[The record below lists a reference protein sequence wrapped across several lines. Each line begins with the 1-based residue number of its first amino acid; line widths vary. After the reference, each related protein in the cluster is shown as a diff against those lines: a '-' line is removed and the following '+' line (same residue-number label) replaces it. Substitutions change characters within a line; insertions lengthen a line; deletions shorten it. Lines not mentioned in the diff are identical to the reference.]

1 MPTWTLAFPAL
12 PGAASL
18 LPLHQILTE
27 GQRRVFSA
35 PSQPYPIQPMSE
47 STLEK
52 HVFQAEIQQLLDL
65 VVHSLYTDKEIF
77 LRELISNASDA
88 MEKLRHIEATE
99 KNIHQ
104 PTLPMEIHIT
114 TDEEA
119 GTLTISDHGIGMS
132 HEELVKNLGT
142 IAHSGTKAF
151 LKAVKDGGGSPQNMI
166 GQFGVGFY
174 SAFMVADSVAV
185 HTRSWHADSPELV
198 WTSDGKSGYEIEDAS
213 GLDRGSKLV
222 LTLKDD
228 CKEYAT
234 ESRIKHLIE
243 RYSNFVG
250 FPILLNGTR
259 VNEVEALWLKNKSE
273 VTDEQ
278 YKAFYQFACKAWDEP
293 QYRLHFSAD
302 APITINS
309 LLFAPSE
316 NPERMGFTKAEPAV
330 ALYSRKVLI
339 DAAPKDLLPDWM
351 RFMKG
356 VVDSAD
362 IPLNISRETMQ
373 DSALI
378 RKLGGVISKRV
389 IKMFEKE
396 AEADPEKYR
405 AFYKKFDRFFKEG
418 VATDYANREA
428 LAKLLRFES
437 SLTDGGAVCGFT
449 DYVSRMKDGQESI
462 YYLVGGSRDQIE
474 TSPYLEAFRSR
485 GLEVI
490 YFVDAVDEYVVDSL
504 GTFDGKK
511 LVSIRHGG
519 VELDDV
525 EQEGEALSAE
535 QTTALCDFLKNE
547 LGERVTSVSIGKRLV
562 DSPVIALV
570 PSDGM
575 SPQMRQMMKAMDENF
590 KDEVKVEMEINP
602 RHPLVKKLAE
612 AKDSNPEVAALV
624 AGQLLDNA
632 LITAGLLEDARDT
645 VSRMNRLM
653 EKALG

>member
-1 MPTWTLAFPAL
+1 
-12 PGAASL
+12 
-18 LPLHQILTE
+18 
-27 GQRRVFSA
+27 
-35 PSQPYPIQPMSE
+35 MSV
-47 STLEK
+47 TTPEK

-88 MEKLRHIEATE
+88 MEKLRHVEATE

-104 PTLPMEIHIT
+104 PTLPLEIHIT

-119 GTLTISDHGIGMS
+119 GTLSIADHGIGMS

-151 LKAVKDGGGSPQNMI
+151 LQAVKESGGSPQNMI

-198 WTSDGKSGYEIEDAS
+198 WTSDGKSGYEIEETS

-243 RYSNFVG
+243 TYSNFVG
-250 FPILLNGTR
+250 FPILLNGKR
-259 VNEVEALWLKNKSE
+259 INEVEALWLKNKSD

-293 QYRLHFSAD
+293 SYRLHFSAD
-302 APITINS
+302 APLAINA
-309 LLFAPSE
+309 LVFAPSE
-316 NPERMGFTKAEPAV
+316 NPERMGFTKTEPSI
-330 ALYSRKVLI
+330 ALYCKKVLI
-339 DAAPKDLLPDWM
+339 DPSPKDLLPDWM

-378 RKLGGVISKRV
+378 KKLGSVISKRV

-405 AFYKKFDRFFKEG
+405 GFYKKFDRFFKEG
-418 VATDYANREA
+418 IATDYPNREA

-437 SLTDGGAVCGFT
+437 SLTEAGAVCGFT
-449 DYVSRMKDGQESI
+449 DYVSRMKDGQETI
-462 YYLVGGSRDQIE
+462 YYLVGPNREHIE
-474 TSPYLEAFRSR
+474 SSPYLEAFKSR

-490 YFVDAVDEYVVDSL
+490 YFTDAVDEYVVDSL
-504 GTFDGKK
+504 GEFDGRK

-519 VELDDV
+519 VELDD
-525 EQEGEALSAE
+525 QAAEGEALSAE
-535 QTTALCDFLKNE
+535 QTTALCDFLKTE
-547 LGERVTSVSIGKRLV
+547 LGDRVTSVASGRRLV

-570 PSDGM
+570 PADGM

-590 KDEVKVEMEINP
+590 KDEVKVELEINP

-612 AKDSNPEVAALV
+612 AKESNPDLARLV
-624 AGQLLDNA
+624 SQQLLDNA
-632 LITAGLLEDARDT
+632 LIAAGLLEDARDT
-645 VSRMNRLM
+645 VKRMNALM
-653 EKALG
+653 EKAMGA